1 MRSLL
6 LLMVFVIISTEA
18 WTGLE
23 ESEGNGEVKTD
34 YVGDGGDIL
43 EGNNV
48 DEDLATAETNNGD
61 DIIDTSELVDT
72 SEFVG

>member
-23 ESEGNGEVKTD
+23 EGEGNGEVKSD
-34 YVGDGGDIL
+34 VGGDIL

-48 DEDLATAETNNGD
+48 EEDLATAETNNGD
-61 DIIDTSELVDT
+61 DIIDTSE
-72 SEFVG
+72 FVG